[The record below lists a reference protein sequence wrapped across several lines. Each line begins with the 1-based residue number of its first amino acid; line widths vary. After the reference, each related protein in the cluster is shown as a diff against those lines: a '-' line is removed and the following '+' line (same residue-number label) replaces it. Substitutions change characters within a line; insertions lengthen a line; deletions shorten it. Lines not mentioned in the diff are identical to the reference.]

1 MGGGL
6 PTVRTYINDFV
17 GRKLDN
23 YLHQNPNV
31 KEQIQKKI
39 IQAEKERKELSG
51 IRKLA
56 RERAK
61 KSNLHN
67 KKLRDCRV
75 HLGDMNKDQRLES
88 TLFITE
94 GDSASGSITKSR
106 NVNTQA
112 VFSLRGKPLNSY
124 SMTKKIVYE
133 NEEFNLLQAAL
144 NIEQGIE
151 KLRYNK
157 VVIATDAD
165 VDGMHIRLLLITFFL
180 QFFPEL
186 IKEGHLFILQTPLF
200 RVRNKKETIYCYND
214 VEKDNAC
221 LLYTSDAADE

>member
-1 MGGGL
+1 MEPVFESQTKTKLGSTEMGGGL

-88 TLFITE
+88 TLFITPLTTPTDPSSCPKSE
-94 GDSASGSITKSR
+94 AKDMICFINTSI
-106 NVNTQA
+106 
-112 VFSLRGKPLNSY
+112 Y
-124 SMTKKIVYE
+124 KI
-133 NEEFNLLQAAL
+133 
-144 NIEQGIE
+144 
-151 KLRYNK
+151 
-157 VVIATDAD
+157 
-165 VDGMHIRLLLITFFL
+165 
-180 QFFPEL
+180 
-186 IKEGHLFILQTPLF
+186 
-200 RVRNKKETIYCYND
+200 
-214 VEKDNAC
+214 
-221 LLYTSDAADE
+221 